1 MIGLFDEWSPRLE
14 RKRILSRTS
23 CEIIWGLIFLINEG
37 QVNPCLPSSPD
48 LDLNISSSVKKRI
61 LYNHYHSGKIQI
73 PIKCYTNNSF
83 VSRLFT
89 EEALHTLIFPSY
101 LHPYNI
107 SFPLRTNLLTAQ
119 ISICR
124 STIPTVTS
132 SRITKIII
140 FPYLLIRIIIYD
152 RDCDHR
158 DTVQQLPWIERE
170 QRDEL
175 LSSGHAALRNIL
187 NIHGRTRFFFPV
199 SVRIAREFNE
209 TERPPISTTFLR
221 DYARLWFSLAT
232 RDQ

>member
-1 MIGLFDEWSPRLE
+1 MIELFDKWSPRLE
-14 RKRILSRTS
+14 RKRIFSRTS
-23 CEIIWGLIFLINEG
+23 CEIIRGLILIDKG
-37 QVNPCLPSSPD
+37 QINPYLSSSPD
-48 LDLNISSSVKKRI
+48 LDLNISSSVKKKI

-73 PIKCYTNNSF
+73 PIKWYINNPF

-107 SFPLRTNLLTAQ
+107 SFLLRSNLPTTQ

-124 STIPTVTS
+124 STIPTVTN

-158 DTVQQLPWIERE
+158 DTVQQLPWIEIE
-170 QRDEL
+170 KRDEL

-199 SVRIAREFNE
+199 SVKIAHEFNE
-209 TERPPISTTFLR
+209 TERPPISTTFLS